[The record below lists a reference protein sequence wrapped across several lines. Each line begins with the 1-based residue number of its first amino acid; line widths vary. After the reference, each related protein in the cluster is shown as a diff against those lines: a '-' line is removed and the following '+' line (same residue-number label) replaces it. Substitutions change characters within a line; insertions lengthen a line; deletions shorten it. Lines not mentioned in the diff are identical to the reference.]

1 MGAVIDFENYRLH
14 KNNEDIQPIVRMCRS
29 KILSSQEDTIISGQ
43 DMIGYEFGPEGGCH
57 RYYLEGSIKNIAL
70 FIVSS
75 EKHKLITS
83 GNDFALINTIHS
95 QPDLCVDPEYYKL
108 LLKTIIS
115 LDIHNKG
122 NFVYL

>member
-1 MGAVIDFENYRLH
+1 MGSVIDFENYRLL
-14 KNNEDIQPIVRMCRS
+14 KNNEVIQPIVNMCRS

-43 DMIGYEFGPEGGCH
+43 NMIGYEFGSEGGCH

-83 GNDFALINTIHS
+83 GNDFALINTIRS
-95 QPDLCVDPEYYKL
+95 QPDLCVDPEYYNL
-108 LLKTIIS
+108 LLETILS
-115 LDIHNKG
+115 LGVHNKG
-122 NFVYL
+122 DFVYL